1 MNEQK
6 KKEILSQLTL
16 EEKASLCS
24 GADFWHTKEVK
35 RLGIPAVTVS
45 DGPHGLRQEDPK
57 DHNKSYPAVC
67 FPSAC
72 ATACS
77 FDRHLL
83 FELGEILGSECRSQG
98 VSVILGPA
106 VNIKRTPLCGRNFEY
121 FSEDPLLAGELA
133 AAYIQGVQSQKVGT
147 SIKHF
152 CANNQEERRMTV
164 SAEVD
169 ERTLRE
175 IYLTAFEL
183 AVKKAKPWT
192 VMCSYNRI
200 NGEYASENKKL
211 LTDILRKEWGFKGLV
226 MSDWGAV
233 NDRVKGVAAGLDLE
247 MPSSGGVNDSEIV
260 RAVRSGVL
268 KESDLDQAV
277 ENVLELADRHLV
289 QVPED
294 HCHDWD
300 ADHEFARQVECE
312 SMVLLKNED
321 EILPLNRQDKIA
333 FIGKFAETPRYQG
346 GGSSH
351 INAYRVTSA
360 MEAVQQVTEVTYVH
374 GFTIDDDQQ
383 DEALLQEAVRAAA
396 QAKVAVIF
404 AGLPE
409 YIESE
414 GFDRKDMKLPEC
426 QNRLIH
432 EVAKVQPNTVVVL
445 HNGAPVEMPWVNEVK
460 GLLELYLGGEAVGAA
475 AVDVLFG
482 FSNPCGKLAE
492 TIPVKL
498 SDNPSY
504 LFYSGEG
511 DTVEYREGIFV
522 GYRYYEKKG
531 IPVQFPFGYGLSYT
545 TFQYSDLEV
554 NHSEINEN
562 GSLSVTLKVRNTGKR
577 AGKEIVQLYV
587 KDHQSAVIRPVKEL
601 KGFEKIE
608 LNPGEAKIVGF
619 QLDRRAFA
627 YYSEELQDW
636 CVQDGTYEI
645 LIGKSSRDIE
655 LSTTV
660 RIKSA
665 SKARRP
671 LTVNSTLGE
680 FLACHPSEEI
690 LGTLKRIFPNLEDP
704 TGIRDLPLRTAIS
717 FSNGLVT
724 HEMLSKL
731 INQVNSNV
739 N

>member
-1 MNEQK
+1 
-6 KKEILSQLTL
+6 
-16 EEKASLCS
+16 
-24 GADFWHTKEVK
+24 
-35 RLGIPAVTVS
+35 
-45 DGPHGLRQEDPK
+45 
-57 DHNKSYPAVC
+57 
-67 FPSAC
+67 
-72 ATACS
+72 
-77 FDRHLL
+77 
-83 FELGEILGSECRSQG
+83 
-98 VSVILGPA
+98 
-106 VNIKRTPLCGRNFEY
+106 
-121 FSEDPLLAGELA
+121 
-133 AAYIQGVQSQKVGT
+133 
-147 SIKHF
+147 
-152 CANNQEERRMTV
+152 
-164 SAEVD
+164 
-169 ERTLRE
+169 
-175 IYLTAFEL
+175 
-183 AVKKAKPWT
+183 
-192 VMCSYNRI
+192 
-200 NGEYASENKKL
+200 
-211 LTDILRKEWGFKGLV
+211 
-226 MSDWGAV
+226 
-233 NDRVKGVAAGLDLE
+233 
-247 MPSSGGVNDSEIV
+247 
-260 RAVRSGVL
+260 
-268 KESDLDQAV
+268 
-277 ENVLELADRHLV
+277 
-289 QVPED
+289 
-294 HCHDWD
+294 
-300 ADHEFARQVECE
+300 
-312 SMVLLKNED
+312 
-321 EILPLNRQDKIA
+321 
-333 FIGKFAETPRYQG
+333 
-346 GGSSH
+346 
-351 INAYRVTSA
+351 
-360 MEAVQQVTEVTYVH
+360 
-374 GFTIDDDQQ
+374 
-383 DEALLQEAVRAAA
+383 
-396 QAKVAVIF
+396 
-404 AGLPE
+404 
-409 YIESE
+409 
-414 GFDRKDMKLPEC
+414 
-426 QNRLIH
+426 
-432 EVAKVQPNTVVVL
+432 
-445 HNGAPVEMPWVNEVK
+445 VEMPWVNEVK

-680 FLACHPSEEI
+680 FFACHPSEEI